1 MYCVKCGK
9 QIDDDVKF
17 CPNCGQVIG
26 KEFARTNLNKVNTRE
41 RRKKSGIEICIYL
54 STVSCIVSAWLL
66 LHFSNQPGL
75 FFVSKPGEDESLVA
89 LILSYGAL
97 SIFVFALSIKALTG
111 AARVKDNSAG
121 RTMATIALVLALLA
135 CVVLPVAATIVSYIL
150 SVRSLNESFDY
161 EKELMEKG
169 NNC

>member
-17 CPNCGQVIG
+17 CPNCGQVIN
-26 KEFARTNLNKVNTRE
+26 KEIVKTNLNKVNMRE

-54 STVSCIVSAWLL
+54 STLACIVSAWLL

-75 FFVSKPGEDESLVA
+75 LFTMKPGEEESLFA

-97 SIFVFALSIKALTG
+97 SIFVFVLSIKALTS

-135 CVVLPVAATIVSYIL
+135 CVILPVAATIVSYIL
-150 SVRSLNESFDY
+150 SVKSLNESFDY
-161 EKELMEKG
+161 EKELIEKG
-169 NNC
+169 NS